1 MRESNLCM
9 LSDLFNTAGKQ
20 SEVLNLGCLD
30 GMVVVVY
37 MFNCTTR
44 HHVINEE
51 VNEEVTWP
59 TS

>member
-44 HHVINEE
+44 HHV
-51 VNEEVTWP
+51 VNEEVTWL